1 MATLSI
7 IASNIKNGGGLEL
20 LLYLLEYLEDNC
32 DEQVIVYVDISL
44 KTKIK
49 NTSKRKVIIQSGFF
63 EKIKLFTK
71 RIENSLYFGNL
82 PPLRRANNSMVYL
95 HNRYLLM
102 SVNVLV
108 THSARFFIKYLSQQ
122 LYIKYFI
129 KNVDFVACQTENI
142 KQQFINKYNFDKV
155 ELFPFFRLCDRGLL
169 YNTPKLYDF
178 CYVSLAHPHKNH
190 LNLIEACEILSKKN
204 IPFTLALTIED
215 GHYELVEKIHQ
226 VNQKGVVNIV
236 NLGLLSKQDVCKL
249 YAQSKC
255 LVFTSTQETF
265 GLALVEAANM
275 DLDVVA
281 SNLDYVYRSVKPS
294 LVFNPNSSLD
304 IAKKLKMYL
313 NGNIKKSEAVI
324 NNEINKMIKFFIK
337 ENNVQR

>member
-20 LLYLLEYLEDNC
+20 LLYLLEYLEDNR
-32 DEQVIVYVDISL
+32 DEQVVVYIDISL

-49 NTSKRKVIIQSGFF
+49 DTLKRKVIIQSGFF
-63 EKIKLFTK
+63 KKIKLFAK

-82 PPLRRANNSMVYL
+82 PPLQRVNNSMVYL
-95 HNRYLLM
+95 HNPYLLM
-102 SVNVLV
+102 PINVLANSSV
-108 THSARFFIKYLSQQ
+108 RFFIKYLLQQ

-129 KNVDFVACQTENI
+129 KNVDFVACQNENI

-155 ELFPFFRLCDRGLL
+155 ELFPFYRLCDKGLL

-190 LNLIEACEILSKKN
+190 LNLIEACDLLSQIN
-204 IPFTLALTIED
+204 VPFRLALTIED
-215 GHYELVEKIHQ
+215 GQETILEKINQ

-255 LVFTSTQETF
+255 LVFPSTQETF

-275 DLDVVA
+275 GLDVVA
-281 SNLDYVYRSVKPS
+281 SDLDYIYQSVKPS

-304 IAKKLKMYL
+304 IAEKLKMYL
-313 NGNIKKSEAVI
+313 KGNIKKSEVI
-324 NNEINKMIKFFIK
+324 IKNEIDKMIKFLIK
-337 ENNVQR
+337 ENNV